1 MNDVSVTEGL
11 WFSIHIEGEE
21 FIAFVSAEALRI
33 HFKPV
38 NGGER
43 ALLRAYH
50 QNQQVIDLVAT
61 QKFLGGA
68 DRPIRLAASDFASV
82 VQAQG

>member
-1 MNDVSVTEGL
+1 MNDASVTEGL

-33 HFKPV
+33 HFKPI

-43 ALLRAYH
+43 GLLRAYH
-50 QNQQVIDLVAT
+50 QNQEVIDSVAM
-61 QKFLGGA
+61 QRFLGGA
-68 DRPIRLAASDFASV
+68 ARPIRLTASDFA
-82 VQAQG
+82 